1 MSAIGPRWPSS
12 TKTFAAR
19 YFPGE
24 DPIGRRIDYEGN
36 ETNRRWREIVG
47 VVGDVRDRRIELAS
61 DPQVYMPYAQRPTSG
76 LFLVVRGGDPQ
87 SALSAMRA
95 VVQDIDPALPIY
107 SATTMAGLR
116 DKDTRDRRIAGT
128 ALSGFAI
135 GALVVAVLGLYGLV
149 AQSVR
154 QRVREIGVRVA
165 VGASPRT
172 VLRLF
177 LVEGGLLMLW
187 GVTGGIALAIPATRM
202 LRTVVFGV
210 TTTDPWTY
218 AVVAVLLFF
227 VGLATS
233 AIPAWRAARID
244 PTEAL
249 RIS

>member
-1 MSAIGPRWPSS
+1 
-12 TKTFAAR
+12 
-19 YFPGE
+19 
-24 DPIGRRIDYEGN
+24 
-36 ETNRRWREIVG
+36 
-47 VVGDVRDRRIELAS
+47 
-61 DPQVYMPYAQRPTSG
+61 
-76 LFLVVRGGDPQ
+76 
-87 SALSAMRA
+87 
-95 VVQDIDPALPIY
+95 
-107 SATTMAGLR
+107 
-116 DKDTRDRRIAGT
+116 
-128 ALSGFAI
+128 
-135 GALVVAVLGLYGLV
+135 
-149 AQSVR
+149 VR

-187 GVTGGIALAIPATRM
+187 GVIGGIAVAIPATRM

-218 AVVAVLLFF
+218 AIVVVTLLAV
-227 VGLATS
+227 GMGTS